1 MQTLNCQI
9 LINSA
14 GDLKPGQRGR
24 ITGLG
29 KGRSFRARMLGL
41 GVRPGA
47 ELQIV
52 GGRPGGMRLI
62 QVDRQKF
69 MLGAEML
76 NHIYIEGAES

>member
-1 MQTLNCQI
+1 MQTLDCQI
-9 LINSA
+9 LFTRA
-14 GDLKPGQRGR
+14 GELKPGQRGR

-47 ELQIV
+47 ELQMV

-62 QVDRQKF
+62 QVGPQKL

>member
-1 MQTLNCQI
+1 MNTLNCTTGPAC
-9 LINSA
+9 A
-14 GDLKPGQRGR
+14 GNLRPGQRGR

-52 GGRPGGMRLI
+52 GGRPEGMRLI
-62 QVDRQKF
+62 QVNRQRF

>member
-1 MQTLNCQI
+1 MNIMDYPTCL
-9 LINSA
+9 NSA
-14 GDLKPGQRGR
+14 GELKPGQRGR

-47 ELQIV
+47 ELEIV

>member
-1 MQTLNCQI
+1 
-9 LINSA
+9 
-14 GDLKPGQRGR
+14 
-24 ITGLG
+24 
-29 KGRSFRARMLGL
+29 MLGL

-47 ELQIV
+47 ELQLV
-52 GGRPGGMRLI
+52 GGRLGGMRLI